1 MNFDLAQGVGS
12 KSSLRPF
19 LGWLMQSS
27 PSPPTPAALAE
38 QTAPPGA
45 ALFWD
50 ATRSCPKEDTMRRM
64 FLILSL
70 LLPVA
75 VLASG
80 VASAETKLAA
90 TIFSYDG
97 TDFVRTQTTLTQDGQ
112 SAVNTKLD
120 HDSPAY
126 KALSQKQ
133 SYTGAATIMGQA
145 YEANYAP
152 LVGADGKLTGALFVG
167 IPK

>member
-1 MNFDLAQGVGS
+1 MSVYDPKRTWNPRLIWRKVLARKAAYG
-12 KSSLRPF
+12 PF
-19 LGWLMQSS
+19 WGWL
-27 PSPPTPAALAE
+27 
-38 QTAPPGA
+38 
-45 ALFWD
+45 
-50 ATRSCPKEDTMRRM
+50 

-70 LLPVA
+70 LLPVT

-97 TDFVRTQTTLTQDGQ
+97 TDFVRTQTSLTQDGQ

-120 HDSPAY
+120 HDSAAY

-133 SYTGAATIMGQA
+133 SYTGPATLFGQD
-145 YEANYAP
+145 YQANYAP
-152 LVGADGKLTGALFVG
+152 LVGADGKLTGALFVAV
-167 IPK
+167 PK

>member
-1 MNFDLAQGVGS
+1 MNS
-12 KSSLRPF
+12 
-19 LGWLMQSS
+19 
-27 PSPPTPAALAE
+27 
-38 QTAPPGA
+38 
-45 ALFWD
+45 
-50 ATRSCPKEDTMRRM
+50 MRRM

-70 LLPVA
+70 LLPVTL
-75 VLASG
+75 LASG

-97 TDFVRTQTTLTQDGQ
+97 ADFVRTQTTLTQDGQ

-120 HDSPAY
+120 HDSAAY

-133 SYTGAATIMGQA
+133 SYSGPATILGQN

-152 LVGADGKLTGALFVG
+152 LVGGDGKLTGALFVG
-167 IPK
+167 VPK